1 MEKEINILVEIPD
14 EVKKELDFIREE
26 HFPDKSEEEL
36 CRLVLRKGLDS
47 NRKTEKE
54 CNSNQ

>member
-1 MEKEINILVEIPD
+1 MAKEIKILVDMPE

-26 HFPDKSEEEL
+26 HFPDKTEEEL
-36 CRLVLRKGLDS
+36 CRLVIRKGLDS

-54 CNSNQ
+54 CNSDQ